1 MHQTVQVRKK
11 LQNNQ
16 TKGES
21 DSSNKYFVPNIIAH
35 DFKNNLQRLF
45 FFKNSTNQLTKTK
58 TFSYQ

>member
-35 DFKNNLQRLF
+35 DFDNNLQRLF
-45 FFKNSTNQLTKTK
+45 FF
-58 TFSYQ
+58 